1 MDFETTAECVVFDS
15 HDISASPNILQTE
28 NEKLVAI
35 AIAFNAMP
43 SSINEI
49 APYDA
54 LGSIA
59 MTLIT
64 IYRRRIKK
72 MVKYFA
78 AIEMAL

>member
-1 MDFETTAECVVFDS
+1 MSMNMNGLRNNQRVCCFRFSRHFGFAKYFADRKKPV
-15 HDISASPNILQTE
+15 
-28 NEKLVAI
+28 
-35 AIAFNAMP
+35 AFNAMS
-43 SSINEI
+43 SSINKI

-64 IYRRRIKK
+64 IYRRRKK